1 MPPTLLER
9 RFRPAADFE
18 VRADG
23 AERPRLVGHAAV
35 FNTEAVIAG
44 LWREK
49 VAPGAF
55 RKTIQEAD
63 VRALWNHDPNIVLG
77 RNKAGTLALAEDEQ
91 GLKIE
96 VEPPD
101 NEWGRP
107 VVDAIKRGDVSQMSI
122 SFRVVKQQ
130 WALPTD
136 RSELPLRTILEM
148 RLVDVS
154 PVTFPAFEATD
165 IAARAAVP
173 TDDGGAG
180 ESDTFSPDPIDEAR
194 RYLRCAERG
203 MPLSG
208 EQRAAIHRAADL
220 LTACLPSEPD
230 APGADHSAAAPGEPA
245 LGHSLDAYRR
255 RLRLAE
261 AAA

>member
-1 MPPTLLER
+1 MPTTPPLER

-23 AERPRLVGHAAV
+23 AGLPKLVGHAAV

-49 VAPGAF
+49 IAPGAYK
-55 RKTIQEAD
+55 KTIREAD

-77 RNKAGTLALAEDEQ
+77 RNKAKTLKLAEDET
-91 GLKIE
+91 GLAIE

-122 SFRVVKQQ
+122 AFRVVKQQ
-130 WALPTD
+130 WDYPAD
-136 RSELPLRTILEM
+136 RSELPLRTILEAQ
-148 RLVDVS
+148 LFDVS
-154 PVTFPAFEATD
+154 PVTFPAFESTD
-165 IAARAAVP
+165 IAARSAVP
-173 TDDGGAG
+173 TDDGGYA
-180 ESDTFSPDPIDEAR
+180 PDPIDEAR

-203 MPLSG
+203 MPLTG
-208 EQRAAIHRAADL
+208 AQREVIHRAADL

-230 APGADHSAAAPGEPA
+230 APGAGHSDVAPSEPA
-245 LGHSLDAYRR
+245 PGHSLDVYRQ

-261 AAA
+261 AAG